1 MERIGSLI
9 AWTPFLVGG
18 FSLNIL
24 IALTATAI
32 GTVAGAL
39 LCMMMLSARRLPQM
53 AARGVC
59 AFFRNIPTLVL
70 VFYLATFIP
79 NQIVVWDQHVIDL
92 PKWITASIAFAAS
105 PLGFTAWNLHASILA
120 WRSGRKSEA
129 LLFIPNLISGFMI
142 TLLASSTS
150 SLVGVNEI
158 VSRCNALIA
167 ANGMTNIIPVYM
179 YAVLF
184 FVLFCILT
192 TSLAKFLKGHIVK
205 RYGGT

>member
-1 MERIGSLI
+1 MDRIGSLI

-39 LCMMMLSARRLPQM
+39 LCMMMLSTRRLPQM

-59 AFFRNIPTLVL
+59 AFFRTIPTLVL

-92 PKWITASIAFAAS
+92 PKWISASIAFAAS
-105 PLGFTAWNLHASILA
+105 PASASAATSRGSRAIRARAALRRCDSALGMAWTTGRDTTGADCADTAPDPASKPI
-120 WRSGRKSEA
+120 EA
-129 LLFIPNLISGFMI
+129 A
-142 TLLASSTS
+142 LASH
-150 SLVGVNEI
+150 
-158 VSRCNALIA
+158 A
-167 ANGMTNIIPVYM
+167 AKRRLNCKISFPSATRPS
-179 YAVLF
+179 ADLKPAAP
-184 FVLFCILT
+184 
-192 TSLAKFLKGHIVK
+192 LAGAN
-205 RYGGT
+205 